1 MTYLTRII
9 GGAALLAA
17 LTACGIKQEQVKVY
31 ERPADPHEWPAWLQ
45 SNDKHFVYG
54 NLDLSN
60 DKRYGQEI
68 ERFPHEKG
76 PSSDKAVL
84 MLRDAAAITT
94 GDLRVSAGPNE
105 RSYTLT
111 GNGYNGANP
120 GHREAWVEMYELADA
135 NGNKE
140 VSDPEARNLLE
151 AILDSQ
157 LEVAAKAGKK

>member
-1 MTYLTRII
+1 MTYLTRMI
-9 GGAALLAA
+9 GGAAVLAA
-17 LTACGIKQEQVKVY
+17 LTACAVKQDNVRVY
-31 ERPADPHEWPAWLQ
+31 ERPADPHEGPAWLQ
-45 SNDKHFVYG
+45 PNDKIFVYG
-54 NLDLSN
+54 YLDLRN

-94 GDLRVSAGPNE
+94 GDLQVSPGPNE
-105 RSYTLT
+105 RSYNLK
-111 GNGYNGANP
+111 GDGYNGANP
-120 GHREAWVEMYELADA
+120 EHCEAWVDMYGLADA

-140 VSDPEARNLLE
+140 VSDTEARSLLE